1 MYFNNFDS
9 SEKDA
14 TWKDKKSKAASKNDE
29 GKHIDQNLFKDTEVI
44 PFDKRNDT
52 NNCEETVA
60 TNSEHDSMDRF
71 GASTC
76 SVHSDKTD
84 TSSLKDTG
92 SKSIS
97 LTSSFSNHRDKR
109 IAASTIQIMRELE
122 RSSTK

>member
-1 MYFNNFDS
+1 MYFDNFYS
-9 SEKDA
+9 CEKDA
-14 TWKDKKSKAASKNDE
+14 TWKDKKSKTASKNDE
-29 GKHIDQNLFKDTEVI
+29 GKHIDQNYFKDTEVI
-44 PFDKRNDT
+44 SFDKSNDT
-52 NNCEETVA
+52 KNCGETVA
-60 TNSEHDSMDRF
+60 TNSQHDSMDGF

-97 LTSSFSNHRDKR
+97 LTSSFPNHRDKH